1 MDAAARIAEGKT
13 MSLATIIAFGTGFAL
28 HWAIVRGNLP
38 IMRNM
43 TFAKSAA
50 LWLAI
55 FAGLC
60 AFTAGIQWLV
70 DAGAL

>member
-1 MDAAARIAEGKT
+1 MIYGILLV
-13 MSLATIIAFGTGFAL
+13 SIIAGLTGYGLNEAR
-28 HWAIVRGNLP
+28 HSAKLP

-60 AFTAGIQWLV
+60 AFTAALQYAV
-70 DAGAL
+70 EAGAL

>member
-1 MDAAARIAEGKT
+1 MGRHTTYTQEAAGLTGYGLNEARHSSK
-13 MSLATIIAFGTGFAL
+13 
-28 HWAIVRGNLP
+28 LP
-38 IMRNM
+38 IVKNM
-43 TFAKSAA
+43 TLAKSAA

-60 AFTAGIQWLV
+60 AFTAGVQWLV

>member
-1 MDAAARIAEGKT
+1 MIYGILLV
-13 MSLATIIAFGTGFAL
+13 SIIAGITGYGLNEAR
-28 HWAIVRGNLP
+28 HSAKLP

>member
-1 MDAAARIAEGKT
+1 
-13 MSLATIIAFGTGFAL
+13 MSYGLLLVSVVAFTAGFCL
-28 HWAIVRGNLP
+28 RWAIECRNL
-38 IMRNM
+38 ITMRNM

-60 AFTAGIQWLV
+60 AFTAGVQWLV
-70 DAGAL
+70 EAGAL

>member
-1 MDAAARIAEGKT
+1 
-13 MSLATIIAFGTGFAL
+13 
-28 HWAIVRGNLP
+28 
-38 IMRNM
+38 M

-60 AFTAGIQWLV
+60 AFTAGVQWLV

>member
-1 MDAAARIAEGKT
+1 
-13 MSLATIIAFGTGFAL
+13 MSLATIIAFAVGYGLNEAR
-28 HWAIVRGNLP
+28 HSAKLP
-38 IMRNM
+38 LMGNM

-60 AFTAGIQWLV
+60 AFAAGLQWLV
-70 DAGAL
+70 EAGAL